1 MIPMTTLDHSRCC
14 YATFSS
20 PTPRAPRRSPP
31 ALHPQ
36 LGPSPLSSSKMPSIT
51 LGSHCYSFP
60 LFYFPGPSRHR
71 ASRYIPLINAAPQF
85 PPARV
90 QVFDVSHAVHF
101 SASRS
106 RAARAPTTEGGML
119 LPPVDT
125 LLPEVVLA
133 PLRVIGGEG
142 RGPGRFCGPYDTA
155 VARSRLIVSEF
166 EGRRVQVRISTTSAA
181 IDEPRPPLT
190 G

>member
-1 MIPMTTLDHSRCC
+1 MKVAFFMAFPTVATLFLCIPKVLRDLT
-14 YATFSS
+14 
-20 PTPRAPRRSPP
+20 
-31 ALHPQ
+31 
-36 LGPSPLSSSKMPSIT
+36 G
-51 LGSHCYSFP
+51 
-60 LFYFPGPSRHR
+60 
-71 ASRYIPLINAAPQF
+71 
-85 PPARV
+85 V